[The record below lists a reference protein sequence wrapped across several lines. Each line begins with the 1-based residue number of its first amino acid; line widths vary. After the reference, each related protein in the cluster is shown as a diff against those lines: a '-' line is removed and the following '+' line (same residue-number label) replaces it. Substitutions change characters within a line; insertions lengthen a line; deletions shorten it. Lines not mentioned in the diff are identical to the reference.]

1 MAKARQAA
9 KAAARQAVA
18 RPASKS
24 KGLSSL
30 VIVLALSALGLAM
43 YFAVGSTPPPK
54 MPKKL
59 ATDMGGGTPKKVEQD
74 DASAP
79 ETAATDL
86 DGKEECTKQ
95 MLEGKCETES
105 TTQVRCAG
113 TCASAPLSARC
124 IGWKQLGHCEL
135 VSAFMLVH
143 CPGTCAPEQVTCK
156 RSAPGDLNQQCAA
169 WASAGHCERNWAR
182 GYRYFLAECF
192 ASCGRRNPSLLLEAM
207 LQEQG
212 DRAASFPSG
221 LADVAKEV
229 GSIEEVRVDGPSG
242 NGRSVRV
249 ERLNDSPRVR
259 VLHGLVSDQEVQ
271 ELVAAGTPLLQPSPT
286 MSAYR
291 ATVRTSS
298 TA

>member
-24 KGLSSL
+24 NGLSSL

-43 YFAVGSTPPPK
+43 YFAVGSTRR
-54 MPKKL
+54 
-59 ATDMGGGTPKKVEQD
+59 TPKKVEQD

-95 MLEGKCETES
+95 MLEGKCESES
-105 TTQVRCAG
+105 TTQARCAG

-124 IGWKQLGHCEL
+124 IGWKQLGHCESL

-169 WASAGHCERNWAR
+169 WASAGHCEHNWAR

-229 GSIEEVRVDGPSG
+229 DSIEEVRVDGPSG

-259 VLHGLVSDQEVQ
+259 VLHGLISDQEVQ